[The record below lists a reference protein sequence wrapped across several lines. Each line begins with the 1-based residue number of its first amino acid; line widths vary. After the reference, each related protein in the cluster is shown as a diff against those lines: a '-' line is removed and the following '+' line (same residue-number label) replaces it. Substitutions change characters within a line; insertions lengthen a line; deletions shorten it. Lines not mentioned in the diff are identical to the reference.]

1 MLEGAQFP
9 PVVIFE
15 DTDGWKYWAD
25 DHHRVDAA
33 ALAALKDPRR
43 KAEVLAEIR
52 PNGHDP
58 EAFIWSSNVKGVTRR
73 FVQNYAKGYATSS
86 V

>member
-1 MLEGAQFP
+1 MPRRLEGAQLP

-15 DTDGWKYWAD
+15 DTDGWKYLAD

-33 ALAALKDPRR
+33 VLAALKDPRR

-52 PNGHDP
+52 PNRHDAGLCRKFP
-58 EAFIWSSNVKGVTRR
+58 RWPRSGCAPGIALCR
-73 FVQNYAKGYATSS
+73 
-86 V
+86 